1 MILQTEGNSLPALDL
16 LVGMDLATQVASYG
30 QRVGGLTEAS
40 QAWLIQHAKDITVS
54 QGVTLQNKAAI
65 VLVTPYDVRAG
76 AEDDDGYVTMAME
89 GAISAALE
97 STGTGDLLVLVT
109 IGMSLCPSTAQV
121 VGEMVVSTRGWG
133 GFKTL
138 HIEEFEG
145 IASAINRAMAHIPA
159 HTIVAILTPS
169 FQGPLP
175 ISTASREQFQHQ
187 ANETRK
193 EAATSSSDIYSIYES
208 SRGSSLLLT
217 VDAPVEPQCYEG
229 LRVPALV
236 LDRDTYQALGPLDEV
251 SPRTGAYS

>member
-1 MILQTEGNSLPALDL
+1 MPALDL

-40 QAWLIQHAKDITVS
+40 QAWLIQHAKDVTVS

-65 VLVTPYDVRAG
+65 VLVTPYDIRAE
-76 AEDDDGYVTMAME
+76 AERAEDDGYVTMAME
-89 GAISAALE
+89 GVISAALE

-145 IASAINRAMAHIPA
+145 IASAINRAMAHIPD

-175 ISTASREQFQHQ
+175 ISSASREQFQQQ
-187 ANETRK
+187 ANDTRK
-193 EAATSSSDIYSIYES
+193 ESATGSSDIYSIYES
-208 SRGSSLLLT
+208 SRGSTLLLT
-217 VDAPVEPQCYEG
+217 VDAPVEPQCFEG
-229 LRVPALV
+229 LRMPALV

-251 SPRTGAYS
+251 SLRIDAYSQRAPKM